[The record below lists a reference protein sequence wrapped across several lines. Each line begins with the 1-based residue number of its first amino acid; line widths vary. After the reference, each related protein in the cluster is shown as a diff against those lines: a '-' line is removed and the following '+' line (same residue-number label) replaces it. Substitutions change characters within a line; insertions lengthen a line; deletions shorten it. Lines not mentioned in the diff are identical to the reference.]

1 MKKVETWFRSQ
12 NWKAQPFQ
20 KQCWKA
26 YAEGKSGMLHAPT
39 GSGKTYALWGGVVEE
54 MLQSTKPTKGLHAL
68 WITPLRALGVEIQKS
83 TQEMLRAFAPELG
96 VGLRTADTPQSQRTK
111 MLKSPPFGLVS
122 TPESVHVLLAQKE
135 HPRYFSQL
143 KVVVVDEWH
152 ELLGSK
158 RGVQVELALA
168 YLRAL
173 QPNLKVWGISAT
185 LGNKELA
192 REILLKGTKK
202 FSVVEAKIQKKFV
215 YILCYPKPWSV
226 FLGVVIWA
234 YSYSHKYFKLS
245 KKTKALWSLPIPDL
259 NVKYGTISFWRQL
272 PNLLDPLPCITGVS
286 IKKFAFG

>member
-1 MKKVETWFRSQ
+1 MKGVENWFKSR
-12 NWKAQPFQ
+12 NWKAQSFQ

-39 GSGKTYALWGGVVEE
+39 GSGKTYALWGGVIEE
-54 MLQSTKPTKGLHAL
+54 ISRSKKNPKGLNAL

-83 TQEMLRAFAPELG
+83 TQKMLSDFNTELQ

-111 MLKSPPFGLVS
+111 MQKSPPFALVS

-135 HPRYFSQL
+135 HQSYFSQL

-168 YLRAL
+168 YLRSL
-173 QPNLKVWGISAT
+173 VPDLKVWGISAT

-192 REILLKGTKK
+192 REILLGPTAN
-202 FSVVEAKIQKKFV
+202 FAVIEAKN
-215 YILCYPKPWSV
+215 PKRNPC
-226 FLGVVIWA
+226 
-234 YSYSHKYFKLS
+234 
-245 KKTKALWSLPIPDL
+245 SLAA
-259 NVKYGTISFWRQL
+259 S
-272 PNLLDPLPCITGVS
+272 
-286 IKKFAFG
+286 